1 MSIKRIPK
9 HLQNEGRK
17 FWKSVLS
24 EYELD
29 KTHDFELL
37 GLACQCLDRMQNC
50 RDAIDQDGLFQ
61 KDRYGRSVEHDGL
74 KVERAQKK
82 LFLSII
88 REMGLSLDRE
98 QPQRGR
104 LYQ

>member
-17 FWKSVLS
+17 FWRSVLS
-24 EYELD
+24 EYEFD
-29 KTHDFELL
+29 KTHDYELL
-37 GLACQCLDRMQNC
+37 AQACQCLDRMQDC
-50 RDAIDQDGLFQ
+50 RDTIVSDGLFQ

-74 KVERAQKK
+74 KMERAEKK

-88 REMGLSLDRE
+88 RELGLTLDRE
-98 QPQRGR
+98 QPQKTR
-104 LYQ
+104 LYG